1 MAAGLAGVRSAS
13 GVQSNEALKPRPQVR
28 TRRQRAIIALA
39 VLAAAVLVSG
49 ALASLARAD
58 GDPGSDVLVYQ
69 PLFAGSDAGLSVN
82 QQVQLGDVL
91 RAAARRGSPI
101 RLAIIS
107 SRADLGSVTA
117 LWRKPQAYARFLG
130 YELSLAYKQRLLVVM
145 PNGFGFNWP
154 GHSTASGYRELAQ
167 IAIKPGGAGLAT
179 ATRAAVQRL
188 VGLGQ
193 GSGPA
198 AKPTGAGAQATAPAP
213 SGSAGQASQA
223 GSGSHQNI
231 DTIVAVVVAVLAVGA
246 VLVALERRRRAGR
259 GGGGARR
266 IAPRISA
273 NRLLLTVA
281 VGALALAIIAGV
293 QIIGNGG
300 LGPHSEA
307 SDLATNPDLD
317 PGTPLSRAAPD
328 FTLSDQ
334 FGHTASLSSYR
345 GKVVLL
351 AFNDSECTT
360 ICPLTTTAMLDAKR
374 MLGAAGAQV
383 QLLGVDANPKATS
396 IEDVLSYSQLHGMTH
411 EWRFLTGSLPALK
424 RVWKAYGIQA
434 EIERG
439 LIAHTPAL
447 FAIDPQGRLRRLYVT
462 QQTYSAVGQL
472 GQLLA
477 QEASHLLPSHPP
489 VDSHLSYA
497 TIPGIGPSTPISLPA
512 AGGGKVRLGPSG
524 APHLYLFF
532 DTWDQEVTSLAGHLE
547 ALNGYRSAAARDH
560 LPPLTAV
567 DEGSVEP
574 SPAALPAFLRT
585 LAQPLSYPVAIDRSG
600 RVADGYE
607 VQGEPWFVLTSA
619 SGRILWYQ
627 SVDTSGWLSEA
638 ALVREARAALT
649 RTPATAASVSGA
661 GAELSGSPAPLA
673 ALHQQADRL
682 IGTEPA
688 LAARIK
694 ALRGYPI
701 VVNAWASWCGP
712 CRSEFGLLASASAR
726 YGRSVAFLGADTDD
740 SPSDAQQFL
749 TGHPVSYPS
758 YQTTSGQLHALLA
771 GGLEGLPTTVFIGRD
786 GKVVSVHTGQYD
798 SLGSLEA
805 DVQSYAVGG

>member
-1 MAAGLAGVRSAS
+1 M
-13 GVQSNEALKPRPQVR
+13 
-28 TRRQRAIIALA
+28 
-39 VLAAAVLVSG
+39 LAAAVLLSG
-49 ALASLARAD
+49 TLTPLARAD

-69 PLFAGSDAGLSVN
+69 PLFVGSDAGLSVN

-101 RLAIIS
+101 RVAIIS

-154 GHSTASGYRELAQ
+154 GHSTASENGELAQ

-179 ATRAAVQRL
+179 AGRVAVQRL
-188 VGLGQ
+188 VGLGP

-198 AKPTGAGAQATAPAP
+198 AEPTGAGAQATPTAP

-223 GSGSHQNI
+223 GSGNHQNV
-231 DTIVAVVVAVLAVGA
+231 DTIVAVVVAVLAVVA
-246 VLVALERRRRAGR
+246 VLVALERRRRAER
-259 GGGGARR
+259 GGAGARR
-266 IAPRISA
+266 IAPRVSA
-273 NRLLLTVA
+273 NRLVLTVA

-293 QIIGNGG
+293 QIIGDGGG

-317 PGTPLSRAAPD
+317 PGTPLFRPAPN

-334 FGHTASLSSYR
+334 FGHTASLASYR
-345 GKVVLL
+345 GKVALL

-383 QLLGVDANPKATS
+383 QLLGIDANPKATS

-411 EWRFLTGSLPALK
+411 QWRFLTGSLPALK

-524 APHLYLFF
+524 AAHLYLFF

-547 ALNGYRSAAARDH
+547 ALNRYRSAAARDH
-560 LPPLTAV
+560 LPSLTAV

-585 LAQPLSYPVAIDRSG
+585 LAQPLSYPVAIDRTG

-627 SVDTSGWLSEA
+627 SVDNSGWLSEA
-638 ALVREARAALT
+638 ALVMEARAALA
-649 RTPATAASVSGA
+649 RTPATTTASVSGA
-661 GAELSGSPAPLA
+661 GAELNGSPAPLA
-673 ALHQQADRL
+673 ALHQQAARL

-688 LAARIK
+688 LAARVK

-712 CRSEFGLLASASAR
+712 CRSEFELLASASAR

-749 TGHPVSYPS
+749 TEHPVSYPS

-771 GGLEGLPTTVFIGRD
+771 GGLEGLPTTVFIGRN
-786 GKVVSVHTGQYD
+786 GRVVSVHTGQYD
-798 SLGSLEA
+798 SLGPLEA
-805 DVQSYAVGG
+805 DVQSYALGG

>member
-1 MAAGLAGVRSAS
+1 M
-13 GVQSNEALKPRPQVR
+13 
-28 TRRQRAIIALA
+28 
-39 VLAAAVLVSG
+39 SG

-69 PLFAGSDAGLSVN
+69 PLFVGSAAGLSVN
-82 QQVQLGDVL
+82 QQIQLADVL
-91 RAAARRGSPI
+91 KAAARRGSPI
-101 RLAIIS
+101 RVAIIS
-107 SRADLGSVTA
+107 SRSDLGSVTA

-154 GHSTASGYRELAQ
+154 GHSTASEYRELAH
-167 IAIKPGGAGLAT
+167 IAIKPGGPGLAT
-179 ATRAAVQRL
+179 AGRAAVQRL
-188 VGLGQ
+188 VGLGP
-193 GSGPA
+193 GSRPGTNPTPA
-198 AKPTGAGAQATAPAP
+198 HAQAAPKAP
-213 SGSAGQASQA
+213 SGSTGQAAVA
-223 GSGSHQNI
+223 GSGDHQDV
-231 DTIVAVVVAVLAVGA
+231 DTIAAVVVAVLIVGA
-246 VLVALERRRRAGR
+246 VLLGLSRRRRAVRRR
-259 GGGGARR
+259 GGAPRIARR
-266 IAPRISA
+266 ISP
-273 NRLLLTVA
+273 NRLVLTVA
-281 VGALALAIIAGV
+281 GGALVLAIIAGV
-293 QIIGNGG
+293 QIIGDGG

-317 PGTPLSRAAPD
+317 PGTPLSRPAPG

-334 FGHTASLSSYR
+334 FGHSASLASYR

-374 MLGAAGAQV
+374 MLGAAGSQV

-477 QEASHLLPSHPP
+477 QEASHLLPTHPR

-497 TIPGIGPSTPISLPA
+497 TIPGISPSTPVSLPA
-512 AGGGKVRLGPSG
+512 AGGGKVRLGASG
-524 APHLYLFF
+524 SAHLYLFF

-547 ALNGYRSAAARDH
+547 ALNGYRSAAAADH

-574 SPAALPAFLRT
+574 SPAALPDFLRT
-585 LAQPLSYPVAIDRSG
+585 LSQPLSYPVAIDRTG

-619 SGRILWYQ
+619 AGRILWYQ
-627 SVDTSGWLSEA
+627 SVDTSGWLSEPD
-638 ALVREARAALT
+638 LIKQARAALAS
-649 RTPATAASVSGA
+649 TPATAASLSGA
-661 GAELSGSPAPLA
+661 GAQLNGSPAPLA

-749 TGHPVSYPS
+749 TQHPVSYPS
-758 YQTTSGQLHALLA
+758 YQSTSGQLHALLA
-771 GGLEGLPTTVFIGRD
+771 GGLEGLPTTIFIGRN

-798 SLGSLEA
+798 SLGPLES
-805 DVQSYAVGG
+805 DIQSYALDG